1 MVPRTAH
8 TQYLWVS
15 GNPCFCELP
24 PKSSCATGDARK
36 VRTRPTAPEAVAA
49 SSTRLAKIRL
59 LAVCAGCGGVARRGM
74 LLLFFSRRNCLLAL
88 CHPLVGRLRVGVA
101 RGVGIGALPGEG
113 VMQPLGEEP
122 TVERDLSTMVPG
134 DVVEALA
141 QGPGEATWRLH
152 SCRRDVHHDLRQP
165 LWHGGRRSDPAL
177 HLAENSLALVDATD
191 GVEARGCEAI
201 VGAAHV
207 IRDEHP
213 KVLWVPLVQR
223 AELPQVAD
231 TLRELPVLI
240 RLATVE
246 IRKWHAARA
255 SLLQLQE
262 RPFHRAALLVLPA
275 AVGVL
280 DVLNDAP
287 GVLERIILGTREE
300 TTLGLS

>member
-122 TVERDLSTMVPG
+122 AMERDLSAVMLC
-134 DVVEALA
+134 DLVEALA
-141 QGPGEATWRLH
+141 QGPGEATRHLH
-152 SCRRDVHHDLRQP
+152 GWRRDIHHDPCQR
-165 LWHGGRRSDPAL
+165 LWRGSGRGDPAL
-177 HLAENSLALVDATD
+177 HFAENRLTLVDTAD
-191 GVEARGCEAI
+191 GVEAGGREAI

-213 KVLWVPLVQR
+213 QVLRVPLVQR
-223 AELPQVAD
+223 TELPQVAD
-231 TLRELPVLI
+231 ALRELPVLI
-240 RLATVE
+240 
-246 IRKWHAARA
+246 
-255 SLLQLQE
+255 
-262 RPFHRAALLVLPA
+262 
-275 AVGVL
+275 
-280 DVLNDAP
+280 
-287 GVLERIILGTREE
+287 
-300 TTLGLS
+300 